1 VCLVFG
7 ATGIKN
13 HFLMRSAAL
22 RASLRRKERAFPFFT
37 QHLRASVCAKPR
49 LRWLDMLG
57 YFLPHL
63 SKLGFKT
70 SRRKAVKVRLSFPK
84 SISLGGFSP

>member
-1 VCLVFG
+1 MALDLDRPEIQ
-7 ATGIKN
+7 TMLK
-13 HFLMRSAAL
+13 AA
-22 RASLRRKERAFPFFT
+22 ARKRVVMTPTVAVSEAAEPGDYET
-37 QHLRASVCAKPR
+37 
-49 LRWLDMLG
+49 
-57 YFLPHL
+57 HL